1 MNNSEIEVWWK
12 RCGCISNPGV
22 HTGEEVARDAEI
34 RELREALI
42 SAEGSIA
49 CERETASYT
58 SKLWNAT
65 NADRNACIN
74 ELQESLALAQ
84 AEIKQW
90 KANHDDVVK
99 RCALLRERE
108 DLPVDR
114 IPAYRELIR
123 LQAIASEKSK
133 VTPSD
138 IAQGF
143 EEFTLSLPKGA
154 QKNVRDSQLRGGSV
168 TYMAFI
174 KGSTILGGSND

>member
-1 MNNSEIEVWWK
+1 MNDQNKTS
-12 RCGCISNPGV
+12 
-22 HTGEEVARDAEI
+22 ARGDMADEPIMINGRFYYTAEQMRRGIAAGWDCEI
-34 RELREALI
+34 RELRA
-42 SAEGSIA
+42 AF
-49 CERETASYT
+49 
-58 SKLWNAT
+58 N
-65 NADRNACIN
+65 
-74 ELQESLALAQ
+74 LAQ

-90 KANHDDVVK
+90 KAKHDDVVK
-99 RCALLRERE
+99 RCALLRERD

-138 IAQGF
+138 ITQGF

-154 QKNVRDSQLRGGSV
+154 QKNVQDSQLRGESI

-174 KGSTILGGSND
+174 KGSAISGDSND